1 MTSYEIYTLVAY
13 VASRPTRTINL
24 EWYLMRVCYVSSE
37 TEAMLTQC
45 TVHDERDNF
54 EIIYFN
60 YTFILTFHFK
70 TIVIVLNKYS

>member
-1 MTSYEIYTLVAY
+1 MTSYEIHTLVAY
-13 VASRPTRTINL
+13 AATRTINL

-54 EIIYFN
+54 EIIYFY
-60 YTFILTFHFK
+60 YTFILTFRFK
-70 TIVIVLNKYS
+70 TIVILLTKYSWK